1 MEKDDLKKLKFP
13 TEEDISRLKKDNA
26 LRLEWGKKIQQLRL
40 ERYISKRQLA
50 EMVGTHAHHIQRT
63 EEGKYSVKFDLI
75 VAIFDALGYQLEIVP
90 KK

>member
-1 MEKDDLKKLKFP
+1 MEKDDIKEINFL
-13 TEEDISRLKKDNA
+13 TEKDIARLEKDNA
-26 LRLEWGKKIQQLRL
+26 LRVEWGKKIQQLRL

-50 EMVGTHAHHIQRT
+50 EMVGTHAHHIRRI

>member
-1 MEKDDLKKLKFP
+1 MEKDDIKEINFL
-13 TEEDISRLKKDNA
+13 TEKDIARLEKDNA
-26 LRLEWGKKIQQLRL
+26 LRIEWGKKIQQLRL

-50 EMVGTHAHHIQRT
+50 EMVGTHAHHIQRI
-63 EEGKYSVKFDLI
+63 EKGKYSVKFDLI

>member
-1 MEKDDLKKLKFP
+1 MEKDDIKGINFP
-13 TEEDISRLKKDNA
+13 TEKDIARLEKDNA
-26 LRLEWGKKIQQLRL
+26 LRVEWGKKIQQLRL

-50 EMVGTHAHHIQRT
+50 EMVGTHAHHIQRI